1 MNVASVRTTD
11 LSILLINCYGK
22 EFWLHK
28 AYLINSATKT
38 KQGKLKNVYNILINM
53 RRQFYDNLLF
63 RMAQRIGMANL
74 FIVLCGSHV

>member
-1 MNVASVRTTD
+1 MNVDSVRTTD

-38 KQGKLKNVYNILINM
+38 KQGKLKNVYNI
-53 RRQFYDNLLF
+53 
-63 RMAQRIGMANL
+63 
-74 FIVLCGSHV
+74 